1 MSESHFKI
9 AGAGPAGLTAAIVL
23 ANAGARVTV
32 YERRK
37 GPGRRFHGDLQ
48 GLENWTTESD
58 VVNEI
63 SALGIDAQL
72 FDCHPIHSLLL
83 SDGQKL
89 NTNFDFPAKP
99 LTYLVKRG
107 DVEGSLDRGLVQQA
121 KGLGVNILWGTPAP
135 DTDTECTTKIDL
147 WATGPSTSAKQP
159 PAAID
164 KGIVFKTNAPDMA
177 IGFLSDKAA
186 YQGYAYLLV
195 TQGYGCLATV
205 LFHKFDRMEAC
216 WAETQRLAEQHLE
229 GYQIN
234 DIKKVGGL
242 GAFWVP
248 PMFGGVTEGLRAG
261 EAAGLQDLLWGFGI
275 RKAIESGAMAAK
287 ALLGDPVTYPSLATD
302 QFLPQLKSTVVL
314 RWLYE
319 RLSRNSY
326 AGLVQRTSNQPHVL
340 TFLGKAHKFGRKHRW
355 LYPLAHSMLRRR
367 YDLK

>member
-1 MSESHFKI
+1 MSAKSFAI
-9 AGAGPAGLTAAIVL
+9 AGAGPSGLTAAILL
-23 ANAGARVTV
+23 AKAGAEVSV

-58 VVNEI
+58 VIDEFK
-63 SALGIDAQL
+63 ALGIDSQS
-72 FDCHPIHSLLL
+72 FEHYPITSLLL
-83 SDGQKL
+83 TDGVKL
-89 NTNFDFPAKP
+89 NTTFDFSSKP

-107 DVEGSLDRGLVQQA
+107 DIEGSLDRGLTQQA
-121 KGLGVNILWGTPAP
+121 KSLGVNILWGTSAP
-135 DTDTECTTKIDL
+135 IATIDRTPKIDL
-147 WATGPSTSAKQP
+147 WATGPATSAKRP

-164 KGIVFKTNAPDMA
+164 KGIVFKTDAPDMA
-177 IGFLSDKAA
+177 IGILSDKAA

-195 TQGYGCLATV
+195 VQGYACLATV
-205 LFHKFDRMEAC
+205 LFHKFERMEAC
-216 WAETQRLAEQHLE
+216 WTETQRLAEPYLK

-248 PMFGGVTEGLRAG
+248 PNFGNADLGLRAG

-275 RKAIESGAMAAK
+275 RKAIESGALAAK
-287 ALLGDPVTYPSLATD
+287 ALLSDSVTYSQHAND
-302 QFLPQLKSTVVL
+302 HFLPQLKSTVVL

-326 AGLVQRTSNQPHVL
+326 AGLVGRTSKQPDVL
-340 TFLGKAHKFGRKHRW
+340 TFLRKSHSFGRKHRW

-367 YDLK
+367 YHLK